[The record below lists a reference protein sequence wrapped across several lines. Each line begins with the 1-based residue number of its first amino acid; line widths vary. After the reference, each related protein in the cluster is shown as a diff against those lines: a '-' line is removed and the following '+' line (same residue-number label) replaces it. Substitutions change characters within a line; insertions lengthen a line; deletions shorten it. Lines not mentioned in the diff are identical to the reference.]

1 MHVRAATPVPTHPG
15 PTPHR
20 RSPTGMRPRS
30 VLALAA
36 ALLLAVVLGPG
47 ATAASAAS
55 GLQITTPYP
64 DVETTPGSTVKLSL
78 TFSSSST
85 DSAAVAVTG
94 LPDGWQST
102 LRGGGFVIHAITAT
116 SDAPATANLEIT
128 VPPDAPPGP
137 HPFAV
142 TASGP
147 GGSSSLPVTIDV
159 EEVVDAG
166 IGLKADFPS
175 LRGEPDTD
183 FTYTLTIENKTPE
196 SQTFTFDPSA
206 PQGWTV
212 SASPTAEAKA
222 QTVTIDA
229 GATSDVKVTAHPPA
243 TTKEGSYDIDVVV
256 KAPNGASGDLK
267 LQAEVTG
274 TPQLSLATADQ
285 RLNVKGR
292 SGTTKRLPLI
302 VANTG
307 SAALSDVKLA
317 GTAPTGWDVSFDPKQ
332 IGAIKPGETAQVT
345 AIISPGKDAVAGDYD
360 ITIRSSA
367 GSESSNLDLRFA
379 LQGSRALGFVAI
391 AVIVLAVA
399 ALAGV
404 FRRYGRR

>member
-1 MHVRAATPVPTHPG
+1 MHAPGSFRPSSSPTHRHG
-15 PTPHR
+15 R
-20 RSPTGMRPRS
+20 RLGILALLGATF
-30 VLALAA
+30 VLA
-36 ALLLAVVLGPG
+36 AVTLGT
-47 ATAASAAS
+47 ATASAAS
-55 GLQITTPYP
+55 PLRITTPFP
-64 DVETTPGSTVKLSL
+64 EVETTPGSTVKLTL
-78 TFSSSST
+78 TFTSSSA

-102 LRGGGFVIHAITAT
+102 LRGGGFVIHAVTAT
-116 SDAPATANLEIT
+116 SDSPATVSLEVT
-128 VPPDAPPGP
+128 VPPDAPAGP

-142 TASGP
+142 NASGP
-147 GGSSSLPVTIDV
+147 GGTSSLPVTIDV
-159 EEVVDAG
+159 EQVVDAG
-166 IGLKADFPS
+166 IGLTADFPS

-183 FTYTLTIENKTPE
+183 FIYTLTIENKTPE

-229 GATSDVKVTAHPPA
+229 GSTSDVKVTAHPPA
-243 TTKEGSYDIDVVV
+243 TTKEGSYDVDVQV

-292 SGTTKRLPLI
+292 SGTTKRVPLI

-332 IGAIKPGETAQVT
+332 IGTIKPNETAQVT
-345 AIISPGKDAVAGDYD
+345 AIIAPGKDAVAGDYD

-367 GSESSNLDLRFA
+367 GSDSSNIDLRFA
-379 LQGSRALGFVAI
+379 LSGSRTLGFVAI
-391 AVIVLAVA
+391 VVIVLAVA
-399 ALAGV
+399 ALVGV